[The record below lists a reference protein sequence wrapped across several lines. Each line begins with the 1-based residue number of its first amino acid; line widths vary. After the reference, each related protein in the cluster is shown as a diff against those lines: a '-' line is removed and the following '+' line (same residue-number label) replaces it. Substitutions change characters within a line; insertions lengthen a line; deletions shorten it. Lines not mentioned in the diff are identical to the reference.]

1 VAIKDLGGRL
11 VSERTPQEVAE
22 IIQREF
28 SHLSEEEQAAVMLCL
43 KELDDPAFNEMEE
56 PPPRI
61 YDVLNDGE
69 YTRQPVDIET
79 FVMDPY
85 YLGKTCDVLYPKLLE
100 DMEEL
105 FAGGYREAV
114 LTGSIGWGKTFFA
127 SIAACRV
134 LYELSCM
141 RDPHRSLGIGRGSD
155 ISFVVLSV
163 KEDLAIK
170 VAFDNIATKIGES
183 QYFKDHFPF
192 KSMKKEIIFP
202 KKIQVAA
209 RASTDSAALGL
220 NVFAAMIDESNFMQ
234 PMRKKGSID
243 NRVGATD
250 RAQFLYDQLVRR
262 MKSRFQKHGKL
273 PGMMIVVSSK
283 QTKEDFTAKRIKE
296 SKNDPTVFVRDYATW
311 HVKKDVYSSEIFHV
325 LVGNDQVP
333 SKILEPEEV
342 EPLRA
347 NLQEGMI
354 IVEVPIDFR
363 NDFEN
368 SLEDAIRDVAGIET
382 TSVSPFIQQR
392 DRIIPCIDTKRKHPF
407 TVAEWVQ
414 TEPGQMSWTS
424 IANQVEMRDGAEV
437 FQAWQPLYHP
447 GVTRHIHI
455 DPSLNSDSTGVAVG
469 CVTGYKTVVRRDLH
483 TQEEYTEPAPK
494 IWVDFLLRIK
504 PPIGGE
510 IDHGMIRG
518 LVYQFQKHGFA
529 IGLVTMD
536 QFNSAPTIQKF
547 NSKGITSE
555 RLSVDKPMDAYDT
568 TKAAIYEGR
577 LSFYEYEPLLEELRT
592 IQKDNVRNKVDHPRG
607 KSKDVADAL
616 AGITY
621 TLTTMYHGAPM
632 GIVKGLSAHA
642 DPMVDEQREMTD
654 EHSLMMPFIQG

>member
-22 IIQREF
+22 IIQKEF
-28 SHLSEEEQAAVMLCL
+28 SHLSEEERQAVILCL
-43 KELDDPAFNEMEE
+43 QEIDDPAFNEMEE

-69 YTRQPVDIET
+69 YLRQPVDIET

-85 YLGKTCDVLYPKLLE
+85 YLGKTCDVLYPKLRK

-105 FAGGYREAV
+105 FHGGYREAV

-141 RDPHRSLGIGRGSD
+141 RDPHRSFGIGKGSD

-183 QYFKDHFPF
+183 AYFKENFPF

-243 NRVGATD
+243 SRVGATD

-262 MKSRFQKHGKL
+262 MKSRFQRHGKL

-283 QTKEDFTAKRIKE
+283 QTKDDFTAKRIKE
-296 SKNDPTVFVRDYATW
+296 SKDDPTVFVRDYATW
-311 HVKKDVYSSEIFHV
+311 HVKEGVYSDETFHV
-325 LVGNDQVP
+325 LVGNHQVP
-333 SKILEPEEV
+333 SKILVPEEV

-347 NLQEGMI
+347 NLQDGMI
-354 IVEVPIDFR
+354 IVEVPEDFR

-392 DRIIPCIDTKRKHPF
+392 DRIIPCIDVNRKHPF
-407 TVAEWVQ
+407 SVDEWVQ
-414 TEPGQMSWTS
+414 TKPGKMNWTA
-424 IANQVEMRDGAEV
+424 IAHQVDMRDGAEV
-437 FQAWQPLYHP
+437 FKSWQPLFFP
-447 GVTRHIHI
+447 GTTRHIHI

-469 CVTGYKTVVRRDLH
+469 CVTGYKTVVRRDQE
-483 TQEEYTEPAPK
+483 TREEYTEPAPI
-494 IWVDFLLRIK
+494 IWVDFLLRIR

-518 LVYQFQKHGFA
+518 LVYQFQKHGFP

-536 QFNSAPTIQKF
+536 QFQSAPTIQKF

-568 TKAAIYEGR
+568 LKSAIYEGR
-577 LSFYEYEPLLEELRT
+577 LQFYEYEPLLEELRT
-592 IQKDNVRNKVDHPRG
+592 VQKDNVRNKVDHPRG

-616 AGITY
+616 AGITF

-632 GIVKGLSAHA
+632 GIVKGISKHS
-642 DPMVDEQREMTD
+642 DPMVDEQREMVD
-654 EHSLMMPFIQG
+654 EHSLLMPFIQG